1 MANSPPLTHAGMRCR
16 ATGIIADVWAEEQA
30 ALMPL
35 PVAFDGFIELSKRVS
50 PTCLISFDRNR
61 YSVPASFANRPVSLR
76 IYPDRLVAA
85 AEGNILCEHARVIQR
100 SHKLPPKTI
109 YDWRH
114 YLAVVQRKP
123 GALRNGAPFLELP
136 HAFRQV
142 QEQMLRTPPLTVCK
156 QTVAG
161 QRGGDREV
169 VDILALVLH
178 HDEQAVLTAV
188 ELSLA
193 EGVPTKTHV
202 LNLLHRLVD
211 GKVIGGPPLDTPQAL
226 ALQLEPK
233 ANVER
238 YDGLRAQIA
247 GGRHAS

>member
-1 MANSPPLTHAGMRCR
+1 M
-16 ATGIIADVWAEEQA
+16 V
-30 ALMPL
+30 
-35 PVAFDGFIELSKRVS
+35 
-50 PTCLISFDRNR
+50 
-61 YSVPASFANRPVSLR
+61 
-76 IYPDRLVAA
+76 A
-85 AEGNILCEHARVIQR
+85 AEGNILCEHARVIER

-136 HAFRQV
+136 PAFRQL
-142 QEQMLRTPPLTVCK
+142 QDHMLRKP
-156 QTVAG
+156 
-161 QRGGDREV
+161 GGDREM
-169 VDILALVLH
+169 VDILSLVLH

-188 ELSLA
+188 ELSLS

-211 GKVIGGPPLDTPQAL
+211 GKVIGGPPLDTPQEL
-226 ALQLEPK
+226 ALRHEPK

-238 YDGLRAQIA
+238 YDGLRSQIA
-247 GGRHAS
+247 GGHHAS